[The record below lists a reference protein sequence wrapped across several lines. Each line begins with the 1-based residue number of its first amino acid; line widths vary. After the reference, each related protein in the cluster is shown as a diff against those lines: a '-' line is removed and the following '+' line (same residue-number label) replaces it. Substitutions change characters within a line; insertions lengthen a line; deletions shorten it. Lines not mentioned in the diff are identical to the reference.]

1 MKWLTE
7 LAVPSWVRY
16 LGMYLLFLVVIISVV
31 YIIYHSGVANERER
45 NLKIENAKIAEYGQ
59 HILELQTR
67 NRTRELDS
75 VMRIYNLT
83 NDYEKRLTNANIQK
97 NNALYDVER
106 GTRKL
111 RIATRNTAV
120 QASGDSAAK
129 ISTIATPATESSAE
143 LSESAAQF
151 LIGFASDCDAT
162 AEKLNLAIDIA
173 KHDRAVTGA
182 ISSAEMRTSIE
193 LSNVDLTNKEIK

>member
-7 LAVPSWVRY
+7 LAVPSWARY
-16 LGMYLLFLVVIISVV
+16 LAMYLLFMAAIVAVV
-31 YIIYHSGVANERER
+31 YVIYHSGVADERES
-45 NLKIENAKIAEYGQ
+45 NAKIENAKIAEYGQ
-59 HILELQTR
+59 RILELQTR

-75 VMRIYNLT
+75 VMEIYNLT

-106 GTRKL
+106 GARKL
-111 RIATRNTAV
+111 RISTKNTAV
-120 QASGDSAAK
+120 SASGNSTAQ
-129 ISTIATPATESSAE
+129 ISTIATPAAESSAE
-143 LSESAAQF
+143 LSESASQF

-173 KHDRAVTGA
+173 KHDRAVTG
-182 ISSAEMRTSIE
+182 SVTGAEMSTSIE
-193 LSNVDLTNKEIK
+193 LTNKEIK